1 MSRQILFIWLCP
13 KCLRFELA
21 SAVRNCSGWFR
32 TAEEDRE
39 DSEVKAPI
47 IHGRIT
53 PSFKYLVDPDNR
65 VTHII
70 ARKKNIFLRPWEVE
84 MT

>member
-1 MSRQILFIWLCP
+1 M
-13 KCLRFELA
+13 
-21 SAVRNCSGWFR
+21 RNCSGWFR
-32 TAEEDRE
+32 QRTEEDRE

-47 IHGRIT
+47 IHYRIT

-70 ARKKNIFLRPWEVE
+70 ARKKKFFFKGGPGKWK
-84 MT
+84 